1 MRGQE
6 NIESSHMK
14 TLAMKLIFLLGLT
27 GSISRKTFNILMKRD
42 AEDSNSKMR
51 VLLDESDSEREV
63 LEVPLMEYEDDNKP
77 SKDNESEDTI
87 QKARRELPLKA

>member
-1 MRGQE
+1 
-6 NIESSHMK
+6 MK

-77 SKDNESEDTI
+77 SKDDESEDTI
-87 QKARRELPLKA
+87 

>member
-1 MRGQE
+1 
-6 NIESSHMK
+6 MK

-27 GSISRKTFNILMKRD
+27 GSISRKTFNILMKRN

-63 LEVPLMEYEDDNKP
+63 LEVPLMEYEDDNNP

-87 QKARRELPLKA
+87 

>member
-1 MRGQE
+1 
-6 NIESSHMK
+6 MK

-27 GSISRKTFNILMKRD
+27 GSISRKTFNILMKRN

-87 QKARRELPLKA
+87 

>member
-1 MRGQE
+1 
-6 NIESSHMK
+6 MK

-63 LEVPLMEYEDDNKP
+63 LEVPLMEYEYDNKP

-87 QKARRELPLKA
+87 

>member
-1 MRGQE
+1 
-6 NIESSHMK
+6 MK
-14 TLAMKLIFLLGLT
+14 TLAMRLIFLLGLT

-42 AEDSNSKMR
+42 AEDLNSKMR
-51 VLLDESDSEREV
+51 VLLDESDSDREV

-87 QKARRELPLKA
+87 

>member
-1 MRGQE
+1 
-6 NIESSHMK
+6 MK
-14 TLAMKLIFLLGLT
+14 TLAMRLIFLLGLT

-42 AEDSNSKMR
+42 AEDLNSKMR

-87 QKARRELPLKA
+87 

>member
-1 MRGQE
+1 
-6 NIESSHMK
+6 MK

-87 QKARRELPLKA
+87 